1 MFRNIFKF
9 TVLVSFLALQIA
21 CPNNSPN
28 KNAQVKKGIKPI
40 ADTEVAVIE
49 MEQSVYGKFT
59 VELYSNLAPEM
70 VKRFKELA
78 GEGFYNGTAF
88 HRINQAVV
96 QGGDPL
102 SKDETSKLVGSGS
115 SKKPDIPAEFSDVF
129 YDTGILGAARTENVN
144 SQNCQFFITLKR
156 TSEFDEKYTI
166 FGKVIDGMNNVRT
179 MAGAPRDGESPL
191 EPIKIKTITIQAK

>member
-28 KNAQVKKGIKPI
+28 KTAQVKKGIKPI

-78 GEGFYNGTAF
+78 REGFYNGTAF